1 MNYCRSCGAPL
12 LDGFRFC
19 VSCGAT
25 VDSTGSVPESPAA
38 EPVAPE
44 AAVSASGLPAYTPEP
59 LPTSEP
65 TPAPTPEPL
74 PAPEPAP
81 VPAAPVRP
89 AAPAYESEP
98 IPAAPQPKKPSVSTL
113 LSFDGAFVALL
124 LFCLPGIGL
133 ITGIIWALG
142 GARNQSRKNLAR
154 AYLLLVLALA
164 LFFGGMALLVHL
176 IAGEQMQQFFSL
188 LRSWLSAQ

>member
-1 MNYCRSCGAPL
+1 MKYCEACGAPL
-12 LDGFRFC
+12 LEGFRFC
-19 VSCGAT
+19 VQCGAT
-25 VDSTGSVPESPAA
+25 IGPDGGVSRADEPDAAASV
-38 EPVAPE
+38 
-44 AAVSASGLPAYTPEP
+44 SGMPAYIPER
-59 LPTSEP
+59 TAP
-65 TPAPTPEPL
+65 TPAPAQPE
-74 PAPEPAP
+74 P
-81 VPAAPVRP
+81 VPAAPVQP
-89 AAPAYESEP
+89 AAPSAP
-98 IPAAPQPKKPSVSTL
+98 IPAAPPAPAGKPAGL